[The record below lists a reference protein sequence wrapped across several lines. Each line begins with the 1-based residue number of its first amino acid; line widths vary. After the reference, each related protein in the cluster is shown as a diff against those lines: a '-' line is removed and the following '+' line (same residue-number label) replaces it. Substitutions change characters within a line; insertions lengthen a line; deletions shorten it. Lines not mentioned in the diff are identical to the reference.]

1 MEKKKLRINIVDIII
16 LAVILL
22 VCIFIGSRFLGGTSG
37 DTVQLQKVRVTFF
50 QSECE
55 DYIHQN
61 TKIGDRLYDDNAD
74 QSLGVVTGIELG
86 EPTSYQVQP
95 NGSVAVLHK
104 EGYSSVL
111 ITGETEGII
120 TENGV
125 IIGGE
130 LYGVGHS
137 FVLRAGIGKY
147 YLKVHS
153 IEAIGG

>member
-1 MEKKKLRINIVDIII
+1 MEKKKFRINIVDI
-16 LAVILL
+16 VILVVIVL
-22 VCIFIGSRFLGGTSG
+22 VCVFVGSRFLGGSSG
-37 DTVQLQKVRVTFF
+37 DTVQAEKVRITFF

-55 DYIHQN
+55 DFIHVN
-61 TKIGDRLYDDNAD
+61 TKIGDTLYDDTAG
-74 QSLGVVTGIELG
+74 QSLGVVTAIELG
-86 EPTSYQVQP
+86 EPTSYEVQP
-95 NGSVAVLHK
+95 NGTVAVLHK
-104 EGYSSVL
+104 DGFSSVL

-137 FVLRAGIGKY
+137 FVLRAGMAKY

-153 IEAIGG
+153 IESVV